1 MGWIQTGRP
10 WSAMRRNIGRNSG
23 ALNGLPATLVNSCT
37 PRAPSEPIARS
48 ISLMLASMSLSGNAA
63 MNVGNRLVESFDGL
77 RQVLSLANPPLEAI
91 GPPAVAAE
99 LARIANDCLAEI
111 CGKYPHAFPTFI
123 AALPLNDIEAS
134 IKEMDR
140 AIGSLG
146 ARGVQLFTNV
156 AGKPLSAPEFRP
168 IFRR

>member
-1 MGWIQTGRP
+1 
-10 WSAMRRNIGRNSG
+10 
-23 ALNGLPATLVNSCT
+23 C
-37 PRAPSEPIARS
+37 
-48 ISLMLASMSLSGNAA
+48 
-63 MNVGNRLVESFDGL
+63 DGL
-77 RQVLSLANPPLEAI
+77 RQVFSLANPPLEAI

-99 LARIANDCLAEI
+99 LARIANDCLTEI
-111 CGKYPHAFPTFI
+111 CRKYPHAFPAFI
-123 AALPLNDIEAS
+123 AALPLNDIDAS

-168 IFRR
+168 IFRRMADHDLPIWVHPMRGPHFPHYASEKVLKDESW